1 LPASDEG
8 RRMKRR
14 VPLVLVAVAVVAAS
28 SCGSSSITS
37 DRIERVIE
45 PTFAR
50 LVQQQVSSLKLRP
63 MQASDVEVAASCRR
77 VAAGA
82 DAGAGDWVCRLSWF
96 GPDRQPLHDS
106 FDLLVTPDGCYTA
119 TAEGDHFGGPTLRA
133 TDGTVVRNLLYVFE
147 GCFDAM

>member
-1 LPASDEG
+1 
-8 RRMKRR
+8 M
-14 VPLVLVAVAVVAAS
+14 LVAVSVVAAS

-50 LVQQQVSSLKLRP
+50 LVQLQVSSLKLRP
-63 MQASDVEVAASCRR
+63 MQASDFEVAASCRR
-77 VAAGA
+77 VATGA
-82 DAGAGDWVCRLSWF
+82 DSGAGDWVCNLRWF

-119 TAEGDHFGGPTLRA
+119 TAEGEQFGGPTLRA